1 MANERKS
8 YKKHLEEL
16 RTKTAESLASIAS
29 SFTDGGKAAEEFFSK
44 FASNL
49 GLTSKAIDEVLNKL
63 KQFKQETQNAQQ
75 QLGNVGGNNTSPG
88 NPLGGSTSG
97 QNNNGGPLTGSP
109 SNTSGATGTIGNN
122 IIAAPQQSNGNN
134 SNPNSNSSS
143 SNSSN
148 SNASSNSQNTA
159 NQNNS
164 SQSKGGGSYPTIPD
178 EIKTGDQYKALVLE
192 ILEVLLKQAGV
203 KNVNDPG
210 SGDIFLKGK
219 KGNLLEAEA
228 RQLGAK
234 ALRSYALTVLRANP
248 SIKEKADEVY
258 AKQINGVFA
267 GGTENSVISI
277 LVTIDFKD
285 GKGFTNLKSNR
296 KRHANFADQV
306 IAIVEK
312 FRNAGKLK
320 GDLTKDVDGIIPID
334 PGSIGGLGGDKGN
347 GGFGPRDKPESPN
360 VPPPSNGN
368 DLSDEEKAFFANR
381 EKDTQNGDGEG
392 ASKKGFVAVA
402 PDAAVGGPPKKPN
415 QNPNNQ
421 SNPSNQVSNTK
432 NNLQQDPTLTTNVN
446 NDVSQA
452 QAINQ
457 NNNSQ
462 VTVNLQVQG
471 FLGDNKTVNQLKEL
485 FSDLMNQQ
493 NQVNQDRLRQLNGAS
508 LARRG

>member
-1 MANERKS
+1 
-8 YKKHLEEL
+8 
-16 RTKTAESLASIAS
+16 
-29 SFTDGGKAAEEFFSK
+29 
-44 FASNL
+44 
-49 GLTSKAIDEVLNKL
+49 
-63 KQFKQETQNAQQ
+63 
-75 QLGNVGGNNTSPG
+75 
-88 NPLGGSTSG
+88 
-97 QNNNGGPLTGSP
+97 
-109 SNTSGATGTIGNN
+109 
-122 IIAAPQQSNGNN
+122 
-134 SNPNSNSSS
+134 
-143 SNSSN
+143 
-148 SNASSNSQNTA
+148 
-159 NQNNS
+159 
-164 SQSKGGGSYPTIPD
+164 
-178 EIKTGDQYKALVLE
+178 
-192 ILEVLLKQAGV
+192 LEVLLKKAGV

-234 ALRSYALTVLRANP
+234 ALRAYALTVLRANP
-248 SIKEKADEVY
+248 NIKEKADEVY

-347 GGFGPRDKPESPN
+347 GGFGPRDKPEIPN

-392 ASKKGFVAVA
+392 ASKKGFVPVA
-402 PDAAVGGPPKKPN
+402 PDAAVGGSPKKPG
-415 QNPNNQ
+415 QATNNQ
-421 SNPSNQVSNTK
+421 SKPSNQA
-432 NNLQQDPTLTTNVN
+432 PTTNNAN
-446 NDVSQA
+446 NQTESPDSINNSTS

-485 FSDLMNQQ
+485 FSNLMSEQ
-493 NQVNQDRLRQLNGAS
+493 NQVNQDRLRQLNGAN